1 MSWQRPQLEVADL
14 VRSYGG
20 ELCRR
25 SRLSAIQYKVISR
38 IASCRTAALGGHV
51 DRCDG
56 CGHERISYNSCRDR
70 HCPKCQGSQRAKW
83 VAQRIERLLPVPYF
97 HVVFTVPSELG
108 SLIYH
113 NQRLMYGIFFA
124 AVAGTIKQIAA
135 DPKHLGA
142 EVALT
147 CVLHTWAQ
155 NLTFHPHLHCVVTGG
170 GLASDGRSWVTG
182 GDKYF
187 LPVRV
192 LARLFRGKFLAAAGQ
207 AYQDGTLKT
216 GDTDWFALK
225 DRLYRTDW
233 VVYAKAPFGGP
244 EQVFKYLGRYTHRVA
259 ISNHRL
265 LELRADQV
273 TIAVRDN
280 ATGKMTSTLTLCA
293 VEFLRRFLLHA
304 LPAGFV
310 RIRHYGLT
318 AGRNVHTKLAVAQ
331 RLLKR
336 RHIRCQRTA
345 RLDDLQHTDY
355 SVCPACGEKRLVLDR
370 ILPKSPGR
378 CVMNLIRGSPI
389 TGSEAA

>member
-14 VRSYGG
+14 VRGYGD
-20 ELCRR
+20 ELRR
-25 SRLSAIQYKVISR
+25 STYLSAAQHKVISR

-51 DRCDG
+51 DHCG
-56 CGHERISYNSCRDR
+56 SCGHERISYNSCRDR

-83 VAQRIERLLPVPYF
+83 VAQRVERLLPVPYF

-108 SLIYH
+108 SLMYR
-113 NQRLMYGIFFA
+113 NQRLMYGLFFA
-124 AVAGTIKQIAA
+124 AVSGTIKQIAA

-142 EVALT
+142 EVSLT

-170 GLASDGRSWVTG
+170 GLAPDGRSWVTG
-182 GDKYF
+182 RDNYF

-192 LARLFRGKFLAAAGQ
+192 LARLFRGKFLAAVDQ
-207 AYQDGTLKT
+207 AYRDGEIKT
-216 GDTDWFALK
+216 GSTDWLALK

-233 VVYAKAPFGGP
+233 IVYAKAPFGGP

-259 ISNHRL
+259 ISNQRL
-265 LELRADQV
+265 LGLNGNKV
-273 TIAVRDN
+273 TFAVRDN
-280 ATGKMTSTLTLCA
+280 TTGKMTGRLTLCA

-304 LPAGFV
+304 LPARFV

-318 AGRNVHTKLAVAQ
+318 AGRNIHTKLEVAGQ
-331 RLLKR
+331 LLADPN
-336 RHIRCQRTA
+336 IRCQRTT
-345 RLDDLQHTDY
+345 RLGDLKQKDWA
-355 SVCPACGEKRLVLDR
+355 VCPACGEKRLALDR
-370 ILPKSPGR
+370 ILPKSAGR
-378 CVMNLIRGSPI
+378 CGMNLIRGSPV

>member
-25 SRLSAIQYKVISR
+25 SHLSAIQYKVISR

-51 DRCDG
+51 DRCGG

-83 VAQRIERLLPVPYF
+83 VAQRVERLLPVPYF
-97 HVVFTVPSELG
+97 HVVFTMPSELG
-108 SLIYH
+108 PLIYG
-113 NQRLMYGIFFA
+113 NQRLMYGLFFTA
-124 AVAGTIKQIAA
+124 AAQTIKQIAA

-170 GLASDGRSWVTG
+170 GLAPDGRTWVSG
-182 GDKYF
+182 RDKYF
-187 LPVRV
+187 LPVKV
-192 LARLFRGKFLAAAGQ
+192 LARLFRGKFLAAVGQ
-207 AYQDGTLKT
+207 AYRDGTLKLS
-216 GDTDWFALK
+216 DTDWYALK
-225 DRLYRTDW
+225 DHLYRIDW

-259 ISNHRL
+259 ISNQRL
-265 LELRADQV
+265 LGLDGDQV
-273 TIAVRDN
+273 SFAVRDN
-280 ATGKMTSTLTLCA
+280 TTGKMTGRLTLCA

-304 LPAGFV
+304 LPARFV

-318 AGRNVHTKLAVAQ
+318 AGRNIHTKLEVA
-331 RLLKR
+331 RRTLER
-336 RHIRCQRTA
+336 RHIRCQRAT
-345 RLDDLQHTDY
+345 LPLESMQTDH
-355 SVCPACGEKRLVLDR
+355 SLCPACGEARLRRSR
-370 ILPKSPGR
+370 ILPKMTGGW
-378 CVMNLIRGSPI
+378 VMNPIRGSPA
-389 TGSEAA
+389 TETEAA

>member
-14 VRSYGG
+14 VRSYGD

-51 DRCDG
+51 DRCG
-56 CGHERISYNSCRDR
+56 SCGHERISYNSCRDR

-83 VAQRIERLLPVPYF
+83 VAQRVERLLPVPYF

-108 SLIYH
+108 PLIYR
-113 NQRLMYGIFFA
+113 NQRLMYGLFFTA
-124 AVAGTIKQIAA
+124 AAQTLKQIAA

-170 GLASDGRSWVTG
+170 GLAPDGQSWVTG
-182 GDKYF
+182 RDNYF
-187 LPVRV
+187 LPVKV
-192 LARLFRGKFLAAAGQ
+192 LARLFRGKFLAAVDQ
-207 AYQDGTLKT
+207 VYRDGTLKT
-216 GDTDWFALK
+216 GDTGWFDLK

-259 ISNHRL
+259 ISNQRL
-265 LELRADQV
+265 LSLSGDQV
-273 TIAVRDN
+273 TFAVRDN
-280 ATGKMTSTLTLCA
+280 TTGKMTGRLTLCA

-304 LPAGFV
+304 LPARFV

-318 AGRNVHTKLAVAQ
+318 AGRNIHTKLEVAGQ
-331 RLLKR
+331 LLEDR
-336 RHIRCQRTA
+336 NIRCQRTT
-345 RLDDLQHTDY
+345 RLGDLQQADCA
-355 SVCPACGEKRLVLDR
+355 VCPACGEKRLALDR
-370 ILPKSPGR
+370 ILPKSAGR

>member
-1 MSWQRPQLEVADL
+1 
-14 VRSYGG
+14 
-20 ELCRR
+20 
-25 SRLSAIQYKVISR
+25 
-38 IASCRTAALGGHV
+38 
-51 DRCDG
+51 
-56 CGHERISYNSCRDR
+56 
-70 HCPKCQGSQRAKW
+70 
-83 VAQRIERLLPVPYF
+83 
-97 HVVFTVPSELG
+97 
-108 SLIYH
+108 
-113 NQRLMYGIFFA
+113 MYGIFFA

-155 NLTFHPHLHCVVTGG
+155 NLTFHPHLHCVASGG

-187 LPVRV
+187 LPVKV
-192 LARLFRGKFLAAAGQ
+192 LARLFRGKFLAAVGQ

-233 VVYAKAPFGGP
+233 VVYAKATFGGP

-265 LELRADQV
+265 LELSENQV
-273 TIAVRDN
+273 TFAVRDN
-280 ATGKMTSTLTLCA
+280 TTGKMTGRLTLHA

-318 AGRNVHTKLAVAQ
+318 AGRNVHTKLAAAR

-345 RLDDLQHTDY
+345 QPNGTEESAVY
-355 SVCPACGEKRLVLDR
+355 SKCPACGEKRLALDR

-378 CVMNLIRGSPI
+378 YVMNLIRGSPVS
-389 TGSEAA
+389 GSEAA

>member
-51 DRCDG
+51 DRCG
-56 CGHERISYNSCRDR
+56 SCGHERISYNSCRDR
-70 HCPKCQGSQRAKW
+70 HCPKCQALMYR
-83 VAQRIERLLPVPYF
+83 
-97 HVVFTVPSELG
+97 
-108 SLIYH
+108 
-113 NQRLMYGIFFA
+113 NQRLMYGLFFTA
-124 AVAGTIKQIAA
+124 AASTIKQLAA

-170 GLASDGRSWVTG
+170 GLAPDGRSWVTG
-182 GDKYF
+182 RDKYF
-187 LPVRV
+187 LPVKV
-192 LARLFRGKFLAAAGQ
+192 LARLFRGKFLAAVDQ
-207 AYQDGTLKT
+207 AYQDGTLKI

-244 EQVFKYLGRYTHRVA
+244 ERVFKYLGRYTHRVA
-259 ISNHRL
+259 ISNQRL
-265 LELRADQV
+265 LGLSGDQV
-273 TIAVRDN
+273 TFAVRDN
-280 ATGKMTSTLTLCA
+280 TTGKMTGRLTLGA

-304 LPAGFV
+304 LPARFV

-318 AGRNVHTKLAVAQ
+318 AGRNIHTKLEVARQ
-331 RLLKR
+331 LLADR
-336 RHIRCQRTA
+336 NIRCQRTT
-345 RLDDLQHTDY
+345 RLGDLQQTDCA
-355 SVCPACGEKRLVLDR
+355 VCPACGEKRLALHR
-370 ILPKSPGR
+370 ILPKSVSR
-378 CVMNLIRGSPI
+378 WVMNLIRGSPD